1 MDLYR
6 RIDETMEKNRAAL
19 EHAQQNQWEQKPV
32 WEKERQEREMEKR
45 QRAQFSNIGLVG
57 TAFMLVNLVAQ
68 IGMIV
73 CMGFIDGRT
82 AGALHLLSNTG
93 LMFIS
98 AVSMYLIAFP
108 IALALLQAI
117 PKCKEPSGESWG
129 AEGFLVVLVISMG
142 IGLVG
147 NLLGQAVEL
156 FKPASGLSGENLEG
170 LLMSSNVWVNLLC
183 TAVLAPVVEELL
195 FRKLLMDRLLGYGEW
210 AAVLVSGFMFGMAH
224 GNFGQFF
231 YAFGLGLVWAYMYAK
246 TGRVSFTIVLHM
258 IFNLMGGVMVTEL
271 LKGLDGDTGGF
282 GIIPFLERI
291 CSVDLSQVVI
301 VVSGMALLGYILL
314 MVGCVIGGITL
325 LIVFRR
331 KIKFSPGIWPIKK
344 GRRFRTVFF
353 NPGMIIYFLVCVML
367 FVLSW

>member
-1 MDLYR
+1 
-6 RIDETMEKNRAAL
+6 
-19 EHAQQNQWEQKPV
+19 
-32 WEKERQEREMEKR
+32 
-45 QRAQFSNIGLVG
+45 
-57 TAFMLVNLVAQ
+57 MLVNLVAQ
-68 IGMIV
+68 IGMVV

-142 IGLVG
+142 IGL
-147 NLLGQAVEL
+147 A
-156 FKPASGLSGENLEG
+156 GLSGENLEG

-271 LKGLDGDTGGF
+271 LK
-282 GIIPFLERI
+282 I
-291 CSVDLSQVVI
+291 Q
-301 VVSGMALLGYILL
+301 A
-314 MVGCVIGGITL
+314 
-325 LIVFRR
+325 
-331 KIKFSPGIWPIKK
+331 
-344 GRRFRTVFF
+344 
-353 NPGMIIYFLVCVML
+353 
-367 FVLSW
+367 VLA